1 MGASDDGGARTGEE
15 VVLFPSRGAGVG
27 SGVREAEVFSFGFG
41 PFPLFFFDDFDVD
54 EDGVEFDAAA
64 ASLGSGLRN
73 LKASRPKS
81 HWHDIDF
88 WRTDEVA

>member
-1 MGASDDGGARTGEE
+1 M
-15 VVLFPSRGAGVG
+15 VLFLSRGAGVG
-27 SGVREAEVFSFGFG
+27 FWGREAEVFSFGFG
-41 PFPLFFFDDFDVD
+41 PFPLFFFDDFDD
-54 EDGVEFDAAA
+54 DDDGVEFEAAA

-88 WRTDEVA
+88 WRTEDVA